1 MELPPSS
8 MRHQAGVRR
17 KYLKRK
23 KKREGGGGGGDGVAP
38 GGTCPQDMWVAATL
52 HPDCLLNVVEKWEG
66 AWQPLSL
73 LALHA
78 DNLAQRVYH
87 VDQIALRFHHGVD
100 RLVRH
105 RRFVDD
111 VRIFTA
117 FDAGCCLSGIVER
130 EAAPGFVTRHGTS
143 GSMATAHEA
152 F

>member
-1 MELPPSS
+1 MLSTNG
-8 MRHQAGVRR
+8 RGH
-17 KYLKRK
+17 
-23 KKREGGGGGGDGVAP
+23 
-38 GGTCPQDMWVAATL
+38 
-52 HPDCLLNVVEKWEG
+52 
-66 AWQPLSL
+66 WQPLSL

-111 VRIFTA
+111 VRVLTA
-117 FDAGCCLSGIVER
+117 FDAGCCLGVIVER
-130 EAAPGFVTRHGTS
+130 EAALGFVTRHGTS

-152 F
+152 FWIALAAHDVRTRAHAARDDSHVALTRADCALTRDEH